1 MVEQP
6 EKLTAEQSRDV
17 RARQAGRSKV
27 MAVILFGLA
36 ILFFAITVVK
46 IGVWE

>member
-1 MVEQP
+1 MTEKP
-6 EKLTAEQSRDV
+6 EMLSADQSRQI

-27 MAVILFGLA
+27 MAVILIGLA
-36 ILFFAITVVK
+36 MLFFAITVVK